1 MSPIVTQTTTHE
13 PMIINYPKIIW
24 SEDKIP
30 NASAITKEH
39 VGLRSVYSIF
49 ITTTILLALF
59 FTASLVLTIIGQYFL
74 DWGSALL
81 GLLGS
86 TGLAFVGWFSKRQ
99 VQRS

>member
-1 MSPIVTQTTTHE
+1 MSPIVSQTT
-13 PMIINYPKIIW
+13 INQSPIMSYPKIIW
-24 SEDKIP
+24 NEDTIP
-30 NASAITKEH
+30 NASPITKEH
-39 VGLRSVYSIF
+39 IGLRSVYSLF
-49 ITTTILLALF
+49 ITVTILLALF